1 MIYLKKLLSYTR
13 AAIDKYK
20 MINDNDKIAIGVSG
34 GKDSLALLNI
44 MAKLREFYPVKFDI
58 IAITV
63 DPCFN
68 DANMDVSNIQKMC
81 YDLNI
86 DYIVKRTSLAKL
98 VFDEVKAESPC
109 SLCSRMRRGI
119 LHNIAKENNC
129 TRLALGHHYDDAVE
143 TFLMNIFNGGRIG
156 CFSPVSYLS
165 KKDLFLIRPMIFC
178 KERDVISFSTRNSII
193 VEKSKCPVDGKTERQ
208 NTKELINIL
217 EKSYPD
223 IKQKIMGAMQRS
235 NIDEWGLN

>member
-13 AAIDKYK
+13 AAIDKYR

-58 IAITV
+58 MAITV

-98 VFDEVKAESPC
+98 VFDEFKAESPC

-178 KERDVISFSTRNSII
+178 KERDIISFSTRNSII

-235 NIDEWGLN
+235 NIDKWGLN

>member
-58 IAITV
+58 MAITV

-98 VFDEVKAESPC
+98 VFDEFKAESPC

>member
-58 IAITV
+58 MAITV

-68 DANMDVSNIQKMC
+68 DADMDVSNIQKMC

-98 VFDEVKAESPC
+98 VFDEFKAESPC

-235 NIDEWGLN
+235 NIDKWGLN

>member
-58 IAITV
+58 MAITV

-98 VFDEVKAESPC
+98 VFDEFKAESPC

-193 VEKSKCPVDGKTERQ
+193 GEKSKCPVDGKTERQ

-235 NIDEWGLN
+235 NIDKWGLN

>member
-58 IAITV
+58 MAITV

-68 DANMDVSNIQKMC
+68 DADMDVSNIQKMC

-98 VFDEVKAESPC
+98 VFDEFKAESPC

-178 KERDVISFSTRNSII
+178 KERDIISFSTRNSII

-235 NIDEWGLN
+235 NIDKWGLN

>member
-58 IAITV
+58 MAITV

-68 DANMDVSNIQKMC
+68 DDNMDVSNIQKMC

-98 VFDEVKAESPC
+98 VFDEFKAESPC

-178 KERDVISFSTRNSII
+178 KERDIISFSTRNSII

-235 NIDEWGLN
+235 NIDKWGLN

>member
-98 VFDEVKAESPC
+98 VFDEFKAESPC

-178 KERDVISFSTRNSII
+178 KERNVISFSTRNSII

-235 NIDEWGLN
+235 NIDKWGLN

>member
-1 MIYLKKLLSYTR
+1 MKKLLSYTR

-58 IAITV
+58 MAITV

-98 VFDEVKAESPC
+98 VFDEFKAESPC

-235 NIDEWGLN
+235 NIDKWGLN

>member
-98 VFDEVKAESPC
+98 VFDEFKAESPC

-235 NIDEWGLN
+235 NIDKWGLN

>member
-58 IAITV
+58 MAITV

-98 VFDEVKAESPC
+98 VFDEFKAESPC

-235 NIDEWGLN
+235 NIDKWGLN

>member
-1 MIYLKKLLSYTR
+1 MKKLLSYTR

-58 IAITV
+58 MAITV

-68 DANMDVSNIQKMC
+68 DADMDVSNIQKMC

-98 VFDEVKAESPC
+98 VFDEFKAESPC

-178 KERDVISFSTRNSII
+178 KERDIISFSTRNSII

-235 NIDEWGLN
+235 NIDKWGLN

>member
-86 DYIVKRTSLAKL
+86 DYIVKRISLAKL
-98 VFDEVKAESPC
+98 VFDEFKAESPC

>member
-98 VFDEVKAESPC
+98 VFDEFKAESSC

-235 NIDEWGLN
+235 NIDKWGLN